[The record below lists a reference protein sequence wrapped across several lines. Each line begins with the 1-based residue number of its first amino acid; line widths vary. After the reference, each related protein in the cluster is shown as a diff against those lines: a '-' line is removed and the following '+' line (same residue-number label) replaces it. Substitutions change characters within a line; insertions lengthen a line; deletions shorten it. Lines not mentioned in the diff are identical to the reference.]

1 MIIITTFNG
10 IDYGFRP
17 ESYWNITD
25 PLHAILVN
33 VQGTVRREMICDYW
47 KAGRIEELA
56 DAHLLD
62 VLDEATRIR
71 LGRIH
76 PDFMGG
82 EYLPAY
88 EPGQVEIA
96 RIEMKS
102 ATGDVISIRA
112 KKKESW
118 ILYSVFDEYETE
130 YIITADH
137 SQKPAT
143 LLELIALIEGAR
155 DSEGG
160 TLIKYQFGAEF
171 TRVRSIFYPQ
181 LSAHYEQRL
190 AIRLPD
196 SPAT

>member
-1 MIIITTFNG
+1 MIIITTFEG

-17 ESYWNITD
+17 ESYWNVTD

-33 VQGTVRREMICDYW
+33 VQGTQRREMICDYW

-62 VLDEATRIR
+62 VLDEETRER
-71 LGRIH
+71 LGKIH
-76 PDFMGG
+76 PAFMGG

-96 RIEMKS
+96 RIEIKS
-102 ATGDVISIRA
+102 MTGDVISIRA
-112 KKKESW
+112 KKSEPW
-118 ILYSVFDEYETE
+118 IFYSIADEYEQE
-130 YIITADH
+130 FIITEDH
-137 SQKPAT
+137 SEKPAT
-143 LLELIALIEGAR
+143 LLQLIALIDGAR
-155 DSEGG
+155 NTEGG
-160 TLIKYQFGAEF
+160 TLIQYQLGADF
-171 TRVRSIFYPQ
+171 TRVVSLFYPQ

-196 SPAT
+196 NPAT